1 MAMFKLIPTYINK
14 NLNPVQAIYMGIILN
29 IFCYSIMFFRA
40 LLGSAK
46 QDWGYSEFLL
56 NYSEGFIR
64 RGLTGTVLIK
74 IYEVFGLDP
83 YLFLTVFLSVVLILI
98 LIIYY
103 YLLKS
108 TKVKSS
114 TIIFLSANPLLLNA
128 PFLSV
133 TMFRKDWLIIL
144 GLMLHAYYARLILL
158 GKTSTTRYIAFLVF
172 LVFYSQVVILTHE
185 INVLFVFIHYI
196 LLKNIIHYF
205 SFSEVLVIRKIYL
218 LFIFLQV
225 STFIYLSLNSG
236 SPKQASEIAK
246 SISSRFE
253 LPNINAILSFGNSPS
268 SVIYHGENI
277 MYFVKN
283 LIIYSVW
290 FYIGPYLIYK
300 VLRVSNIRTL
310 FVYFFLISPLLTL
323 FFINGGDWGRWI
335 VLLSFTLYILLISN
349 QEIVD
354 ISLNKRLKLIRLFD
368 LLPRDKSFFVVIFF
382 FCVSLLFRVPV
393 GNPSSIA
400 DIWSGIFDIL
410 LRYSPI

>member
-14 NLNPVQAIYMGIILN
+14 NLNPVQAIYLGIILN

-74 IYEVFGLDP
+74 IYEIFGLDP

-98 LIIYY
+98 LIVYY

-185 INVLFVFIHYI
+185 ITVLFVFIHYI
-196 LLKNIIHYF
+196 LLKNVIHYF
-205 SFSEVLVIRKIYL
+205 SFSEVSLIRKIYL

-225 STFIYLSLNSG
+225 STFIYLSMNSG

-246 SISSRFE
+246 SISSRVE

-268 SVIYHGENI
+268 SVIYYGESI

-349 QEIVD
+349 REIVD
-354 ISLNKRLKLIRLFD
+354 VSLNKRLKLMKLFD
-368 LLPRDKSFFVVIFF
+368 LFPRNKSFFVVIFF

>member
-1 MAMFKLIPTYINK
+1 MAMFKLIPAFINK
-14 NLNPVQAIYMGIILN
+14 NLNPVQAIYLGIILN
-29 IFCYSIMFFRA
+29 IFCYLIMFFRA

-74 IYEVFGLDP
+74 IYEIFGLDP
-83 YLFLTVFLSVVLILI
+83 YLFLTIFLSIVLILI
-98 LIIYY
+98 LTIYY

-144 GLMLHAYYARLILL
+144 GLMLHAYYARLVLL
-158 GKTSTTRYIAFLVF
+158 GKTSTTKYIAFLIF

-185 INVLFVFIHYI
+185 ITVLFVFIHYI

-205 SFSEVLVIRKIYL
+205 SCSEVLLIRKIYL
-218 LFIFLQV
+218 LFIFLQT
-225 STFIYLSLNSG
+225 STFIYLAMNSG
-236 SPKQASEIAK
+236 SPEQVSEIAK

-268 SVIYHGENI
+268 SAIYHGENI

-300 VLRVSNIRTL
+300 VLRGGNIRTL
-310 FVYFFLISPLLTL
+310 FVHFFLTSPLLTL

-335 VLLSFTLYILLISN
+335 ILLSFTFYILLISN
-349 QEIVD
+349 WEIVVV
-354 ISLNKRLKLIRLFD
+354 SSNKKLKSITLFD
-368 LLPRDKSFFVVIFF
+368 LFPRNKSLFLVIFF
-382 FCVSLLFRVPV
+382 FCTSLLFRVPV

-410 LRYSPI
+410 VRYILI

>member
-185 INVLFVFIHYI
+185 INVLFVLIHYI
-196 LLKNIIHYF
+196 LLKNVIHYF
-205 SFSEVLVIRKIYL
+205 SFSEVLLIRKIYL

-354 ISLNKRLKLIRLFD
+354 ISLNKRLKLIRSFD
-368 LLPRDKSFFVVIFF
+368 LFPRDKSFFVVIFF

>member
-1 MAMFKLIPTYINK
+1 MSIFKPISIYINK
-14 NLNPVQAIYMGIILN
+14 KLNPIQAIFLGITFN

-40 LLGSAK
+40 LMGSAR

-64 RGLTGTVLIK
+64 RGLSGTALIK
-74 IYEVFGLDP
+74 IYEIFGLDP
-83 YLFLTVFLSVVLILI
+83 YLFLTVLLSIILISI
-98 LIIYY
+98 LIIFY

-108 TKVKSS
+108 TKVKAS

-158 GKTSTTRYIAFLVF
+158 EKITTTKYIVFLVF
-172 LVFYSQVVILTHE
+172 LVFYSQIVILTHE
-185 INVLFVFIHYI
+185 ITILFVFIHYV

-205 SFSEVLVIRKIYL
+205 SWPEVLLIRKIYL
-218 LFIFLQV
+218 LFIFIQA
-225 STFIYLSLNSG
+225 STFIYLTMNSG

-253 LPNINAILSFGNSPS
+253 LPNINAIQSFGNSPS
-268 SVIYHGENI
+268 SAIYHVEDV
-277 MYFVKN
+277 MYFAKN
-283 LIIYSVW
+283 LFIYSVW

-300 VLRVSNIRTL
+300 VLKIGKVRSL
-310 FVYFFLISPLLTL
+310 FVYLFSISPLLTL
-323 FFINGGDWGRWI
+323 FFLNGGDWGRWI
-335 VLLSFTLYILLISN
+335 VLLSFTLFIILISN
-349 QEIVD
+349 WEIVD
-354 ISLNKRLKLIRLFD
+354 ISINEKRNLIRLFE
-368 LLPRDKSFFVVIFF
+368 LFPRNKSFFVVILF
-382 FCVSLLFRVPV
+382 FCTSLLFRVPV

-400 DIWSGIFDIL
+400 DIWSGIFEIL
-410 LRYSPI
+410 FRYNPI